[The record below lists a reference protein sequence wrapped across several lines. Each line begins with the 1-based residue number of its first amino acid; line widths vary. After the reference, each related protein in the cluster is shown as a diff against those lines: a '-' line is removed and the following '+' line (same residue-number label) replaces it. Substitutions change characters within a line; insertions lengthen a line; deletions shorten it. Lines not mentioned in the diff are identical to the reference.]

1 MIKIQKAP
9 ISFIYNKP
17 GTKHYL
23 VCYTPGDDMI
33 AVFRYAY
40 QYIKCD
46 IAYKNVKKS

>member
-23 VCYTPGDDMI
+23 VCYAPGDDMI
-33 AVFRYAY
+33 MVFRLAY
-40 QYIKCD
+40 EIIKNN
-46 IAYKNVKKS
+46 IK